1 MSFIKRLMEIK
12 EWQKINEARQTY
24 LLLEI
29 LEELKHKE
37 TWFPSGEVHVKCTK
51 CNQIQ
56 QFKFEKLKRGGKRW
70 KK

>member
-12 EWQKINEARQTY
+12 EWQKLNEARQTY

-29 LEELKHKE
+29 LEELK
-37 TWFPSGEVHVKCTK
+37 
-51 CNQIQ
+51 
-56 QFKFEKLKRGGKRW
+56 RGGKRW